1 MGISLG
7 KTGTTEVI
15 YIKNKEK
22 NFPFENQVKDI
33 FKAEYLETILL
44 PLEDG
49 KKILLVGLGKENI
62 KEPVTAMEISAKAC
76 KELKK
81 YGIKDYTFNV
91 ETLNLNKESFTS
103 FAKGIYLSVKP
114 ARSYKSET
122 KIENIS
128 IGITG
133 TKFDVEPLLNKAE
146 IISDSIIFARD
157 MVNAPS
163 NYLHPKEFSEEIAD
177 FVKDSGIETEILSME
192 TLRKKKMGGILG
204 VGGSSAFPPYL
215 VVLRYRGNPKSKENT
230 AIVGKGVTVDTG
242 GYCLKPSQFM
252 AGIRGDNGGAGA
264 VVGAISILAKLKAKV
279 NVTAIVPTVE
289 NKIAPDS
296 YVDGDVLT
304 SYSGRTIEVCDTDAE
319 GRLILADAVTYA
331 IRDEKATR
339 ILDIA
344 TLTGAVVSMYGFTIS
359 GVVTDSDEIWEEY
372 YKASLKTG
380 EKQARIPFGKEHE
393 KMLESDIADI
403 KNVGGK
409 FCGTITAGLF
419 IRSFAENRPW
429 IHVDIAGTAW
439 VDTPD
444 YAYQDKYATGVCVD
458 TIAEWLMKYKLT
470 E

>member
-7 KTGTTEVI
+7 NIGSTEVI
-15 YIKNKEK
+15 YVKEGEK
-22 NFPFENQVKDI
+22 KFPFHSQVKDV
-33 FKAEYLETILL
+33 FKAKYLETFLL
-44 PLEDG
+44 PLENG
-49 KKILLVGLGKENI
+49 EKMLFVGLGKENA
-62 KEPVTAMEISAKAC
+62 KDPAVSMEISAKAC

-81 YGIKDYTFNV
+81 YDIKEYSFNI
-91 ETLNLNKESFTS
+91 EKLKLNKDEFTN
-103 FAKGIYLSVKP
+103 FAKGIYLSIKP
-114 ARSYKSET
+114 ARSYKTEV
-122 KIENIS
+122 KKENIN

-133 TKFDVEPLLNKAE
+133 TKLDIESLLKKAE

-163 NYLHPKEFSEEIAD
+163 NYLHPKEFNEEIAN
-177 FVKDSGIETEILSME
+177 FVKDTDIEVEILHVE
-192 TLRKKKMGGILG
+192 KLKEKKMGGILG

-215 VVLRYRGNPKSKENT
+215 VVLRYKGNPNQKENT
-230 AIVGKGVTVDTG
+230 AIVGKGITVDTG

-252 AGIRGDNGGAGA
+252 AGIRGDNGGAAA
-264 VVGAISILAKLKAKV
+264 VVGAIAILAKLKAKV
-279 NVTAIVPTVE
+279 NVTAIIPTAE

-331 IRDEKATR
+331 VRDEKATR

-344 TLTGAVVSMYGFTIS
+344 TLTGAVVSMYGFTIG
-359 GVVTDSDEIWEEY
+359 GVVTDSDKMWDEY

-380 EKQARIPFGKEHE
+380 EKHARIPFGKEHE

-419 IRSFAENRPW
+419 IRSFAENLPW
-429 IHVDIAGTAW
+429 LHVDIAGTAW

-444 YAYQDKYATGVCVD
+444 YAYQDKYATGVCAD

>member
-1 MGISLG
+1 MEISVG
-7 KTGTTEVI
+7 NVGNTEIRYV
-15 YIKNKEK
+15 KSKEK
-22 NFPFENQVKDI
+22 NYLYESKVKDI
-33 FKAEYLETILL
+33 FKAEYLETLL
-44 PLEDG
+44 FPVENG
-49 KKILLVGLGKENI
+49 KKILLVGLGKENV
-62 KEPVTAMEISAKAC
+62 KEPGISMEISAKAC

-81 YGIKDYTFNV
+81 YEIKEYSFNI
-91 ETLNLNKESFTS
+91 ESLKLNKESFVS
-103 FAKGIYLSVKP
+103 FAKGIYLSIKP
-114 ARSYKSET
+114 ARTYKSKVKKEDV
-122 KIENIS
+122 K

-133 TKFDVEPLLNKAE
+133 TKLDIEPLLKKAE

-157 MVNAPS
+157 MVNAPA

-177 FVKDSGIETEILSME
+177 FVKDTDIEVEILPVE
-192 TLRKKKMGGILG
+192 KLRKKKMGGILG

-215 VVLRYRGNPKSKENT
+215 VVLRYKGNPKRGEIT

-252 AGIRGDNGGAGA
+252 AGIRGDNGGAAA
-264 VVGAISILAKLKAKV
+264 VVGAITILAKLKAKV

-304 SYSGRTIEVCDTDAE
+304 SYSGKTIEVCDTDAE

-331 IRDEKATR
+331 VKDEKAGR
-339 ILDIA
+339 VLDIA
-344 TLTGAVVSMYGFTIS
+344 TLTGAVVSMYGFTIG
-359 GVVTDSDEIWEEY
+359 GVVTDSDEMWEEY

-380 EKQARIPFGKEHE
+380 EKHARIPFGKEHE

-419 IRSFAENRPW
+419 IRSFAEKKPW
-429 IHVDIAGTAW
+429 LHIDIAGTAW

-444 YAYQDKYATGVCVD
+444 YAYQDKYATGVCAD
-458 TIAEWLMKYKLT
+458 TIAEWLM
-470 E
+470 